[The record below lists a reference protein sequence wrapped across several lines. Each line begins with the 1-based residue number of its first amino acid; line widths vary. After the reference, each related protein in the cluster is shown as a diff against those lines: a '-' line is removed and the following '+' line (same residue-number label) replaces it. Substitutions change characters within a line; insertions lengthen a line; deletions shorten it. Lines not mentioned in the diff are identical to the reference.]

1 MLRCCLVKRHSEKNM
16 GDRGGILASMTGAG
30 AIFSLKIGGYFAGI
44 VLRSSPMSAPVLT
57 SAFTQKT
64 CFFRAHRWFGC
75 RAEVPVYRPMQYV
88 MNGHPLPMAP
98 ASAFPTAPGAW
109 GRQVS
114 TVSNAPMTVPTEPLV
129 PARPFPTGPVTPVSL
144 QSMMSSSG

>member
-16 GDRGGILASMTGAG
+16 GDRGGIFASMTGAG
-30 AIFSLKIGGYFAGI
+30 AIFSCLKIGGYFVGI
-44 VLRSSPMSAPVLT
+44 ALRSSPMSAPVLT
-57 SAFTQKT
+57 SAFTIFSCSKGSSLS
-64 CFFRAHRWFGC
+64 RSG
-75 RAEVPVYRPMQYV
+75 AEVPVYRPMQYV